1 MPAPDGARPLAGRA
15 AIVTGASRG
24 IGLAIAERLV
34 RQGANVLITSREAE
48 QLTAAMAHLDA
59 DGQVEVAAGHA
70 ADGRHQAEAIAL
82 AIERFGRIDY
92 LVNNAGINPTYA
104 PLLDTDL
111 DVVRKTYDTN
121 VVAALGWV
129 QQVHH
134 AWMGQHGGVILNVA
148 SIAGLRPA
156 PMIGA
161 YAISKAAFVHL
172 TAQLALELA
181 PTIRVNAVAP
191 AVVRTRFASALY
203 DGREDEVAAGYP
215 LRRLGAPED
224 VAGAAAF
231 LLSEAA
237 DWVTGQTLVLDGGLT
252 VTPMQEA

>member
-1 MPAPDGARPLAGRA
+1 MSAADGARLLAGRA

-24 IGLAIAERLV
+24 IGLAIAQRLV
-34 RQGANVLITSREAE
+34 EQGASVVITSRNAE
-48 QLTAAMAHLDA
+48 HLLAAKAQLDA
-59 DGQVEVAAGHA
+59 DGQVEIVAGHA
-70 ADGRHQAEAIAL
+70 ADDSHQAEATTV

-92 LVNNAGINPTYA
+92 LVNNAGINPSYA
-104 PLLDTDL
+104 PLMETSLE
-111 DVVRKTYDTN
+111 VVRKTFDTN
-121 VVAALGWV
+121 VAASLGWV
-129 QQVHH
+129 QHVHR
-134 AWMGQHGGVILNVA
+134 AWMGEHGGAILNVA

-181 PTIRVNAVAP
+181 PKIRVNAVAP
-191 AVVRTRFASALY
+191 AVVRTRFARALF

-224 VAGAAAF
+224 VAGAATF

-252 VTPMQEA
+252 VTSTQEA

>member
-1 MPAPDGARPLAGRA
+1 MAGPNGQMPLAGKT

-34 RQGANVLITSREAE
+34 AQGANVVITSRNTE
-48 QLTAAMAHLDA
+48 QLLAATAHIDA
-59 DGQVEVAAGHA
+59 DGQVAFVAGHA
-70 ADGRHQAEAIAL
+70 ADADHQVATTAL
-82 AIERFGRIDY
+82 ALERFGRIDY

-129 QQVHH
+129 QHVHR
-134 AWMGQHGGVILNVA
+134 AWMGAHGGAILNVA

-203 DGREDEVAAGYP
+203 DGREDELAAGYP

-224 VAGAAAF
+224 VAGAASF
-231 LLSEAA
+231 LLSGAA

-252 VTPMQEA
+252 VTSTQDA